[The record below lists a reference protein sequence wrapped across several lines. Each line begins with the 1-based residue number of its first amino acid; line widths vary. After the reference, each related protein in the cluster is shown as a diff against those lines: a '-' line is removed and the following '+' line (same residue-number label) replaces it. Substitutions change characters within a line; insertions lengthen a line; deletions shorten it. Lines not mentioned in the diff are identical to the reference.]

1 MLSRS
6 VATQDKRKMASARD
20 RDAAHGREYVGL
32 HVRMPYA
39 GWGGDYATSD
49 EYETG
54 TIVDYLTT
62 TPAQFVVAFDPDL
75 EWDDVRLSWSE
86 LLAER
91 VYLESTLPAILLR
104 RDDVP
109 LKQLRPTGKA
119 PRDTKHGG
127 LIYCDPREAAS
138 WFNRRNERL
147 IDRSKAAGAHSR
159 VCPSA
164 SLASHAL
171 SVLCAQIRR
180 I

>member
-1 MLSRS
+1 MLSHRS
-6 VATQDKRKMASARD
+6 QQRREPNARLSSGGDNETRRRLRATGTPRAP
-20 RDAAHGREYVGL
+20 AHGREYVGL

-91 VYLESTLPAILLR
+91 LYLESTLPAILLR

-109 LKQLRPTGKA
+109 LKQLRPSGKP

-127 LIYCDPREAAS
+127 VMYWDPREAT
-138 WFNRRNERL
+138 
-147 IDRSKAAGAHSR
+147 
-159 VCPSA
+159 
-164 SLASHAL
+164 
-171 SVLCAQIRR
+171 
-180 I
+180 